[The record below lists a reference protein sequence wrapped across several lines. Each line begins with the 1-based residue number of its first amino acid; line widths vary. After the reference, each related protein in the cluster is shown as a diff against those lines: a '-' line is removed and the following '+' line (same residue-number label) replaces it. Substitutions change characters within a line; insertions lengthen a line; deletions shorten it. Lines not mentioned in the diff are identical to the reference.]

1 LVLLFH
7 EDIMK
12 IYFIAGA
19 IITIPLALGFHPLA
33 GLENYDSRDL
43 TGVWKGSSSN
53 KRYEVSMVF
62 KKAGGYEQYLYYS
75 NGATSA
81 DEKNSCVWSGFGNYR
96 VERNVIIIQITRS
109 SDNVPVNISF
119 RLLKYSLQ
127 EMTLQDAASGK
138 ISIMRLQR

>member
-53 KRYEVSMVF
+53 KRYEVSMFF

-81 DEKNSCVWSGFGNYR
+81 DEKNSCVWSGFGN
-96 VERNVIIIQITRS
+96 
-109 SDNVPVNISF
+109 SDNSQLRQCAGEHILSTAEIFAAGDDSSGCRIREN
-119 RLLKYSLQ
+119 KYYAPSALNP
-127 EMTLQDAASGK
+127 
-138 ISIMRLQR
+138 